1 MPMARYIQRI
11 SLLGK
16 ERWIGW
22 EVDGVGTEVPGLVLA
37 EEIPD
42 EEILSHGVKE
52 FRPLPFEVF
61 LGMNA
66 AAGETST
73 FLLDEDIEYRLDALQ
88 VGLERIRSRG
98 ESDVS
103 REALCRWFG
112 DETQLEHPRIQKRLA
127 SLAAGGVIELVG
139 EEGCYLRI
147 VGRF

>member
-1 MPMARYIQRI
+1 MARYIQRI

-37 EEIPD
+37 DEIPD
-42 EEILSHGVKE
+42 EEIRSHGVKE

-98 ESDVS
+98 QSDVS

-112 DETQLEHPRIQKRLA
+112 DEAQLEHPRIRKRLA
-127 SLAAGGVIELVG
+127 SWAAGGVIELVG
-139 EEGCYLRI
+139 EEWCYLRI